1 MERMRLSSVRQP
13 LIGDGGSGGS
23 GSGVGVGG
31 NQEDDISF
39 TDDFTVFGS
48 GGSGGND
55 QRQRFGGRSFAFF
68 NDRQSATAA
77 SIYTIASFYLPF
89 NHYIIYLLKI
99 IH

>member
-23 GSGVGVGG
+23 GSGEGVGG

-48 GGSGGND
+48 ASGDND

-77 SIYTIASFYLPF
+77 SIYTIASFLFAF
-89 NHYIIYLLKI
+89 NHYNNLLA
-99 IH
+99 